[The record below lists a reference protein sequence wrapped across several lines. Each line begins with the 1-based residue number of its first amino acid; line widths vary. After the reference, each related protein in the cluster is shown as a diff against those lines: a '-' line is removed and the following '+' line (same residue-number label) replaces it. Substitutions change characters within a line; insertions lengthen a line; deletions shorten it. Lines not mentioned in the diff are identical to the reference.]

1 MFFNHM
7 CQSHATGASIA
18 TFEEFSDLP
27 NIAGAI
33 DGTHI
38 EMRLQKKAL
47 STTLA
52 DIN

>member
-1 MFFNHM
+1 M
-7 CQSHATGASIA
+7 CQSHETGASIA

-38 EMRLQKKAL
+38 NIRLQKKAL